1 MRDQDW
7 LRFFKE
13 GGLRTGI
20 TRCAVAVRR
29 ASRLASMSARQVHAD
44 SRDTDSAPHERGDA
58 IDTARLEALALST
71 AVPDA
76 GIAGYPLSDL
86 LAACEGRYDP
96 PDAATTND
104 GTVTACERR
113 SLKPVYNI
121 GLDS

>member
-1 MRDQDW
+1 
-7 LRFFKE
+7 
-13 GGLRTGI
+13 
-20 TRCAVAVRR
+20 
-29 ASRLASMSARQVHAD
+29 MSARQVHGD

-96 PDAATTND
+96 PNAASTNGCTVPA
-104 GTVTACERR
+104 GTAYERR